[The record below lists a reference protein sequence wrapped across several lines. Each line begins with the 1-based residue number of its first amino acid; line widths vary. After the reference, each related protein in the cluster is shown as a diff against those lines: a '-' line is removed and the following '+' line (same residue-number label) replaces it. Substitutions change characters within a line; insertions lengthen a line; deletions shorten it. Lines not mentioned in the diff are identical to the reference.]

1 MRSRF
6 NGWKTKEKLNSHI
19 HVKIKEIWNRARE
32 DWRICQRNH
41 THTYIHTYFWL
52 HCVWC
57 FAGELFLMNYRC
69 RFLIF
74 KAWYTDPDLNTLDLT
89 GTHSN
94 QGQNSSHHQLQG
106 ASTLGDGNFT
116 SNTGS
121 SNVASASAAAAAA
134 AATATASAS
143 NAAITA
149 TRTGSG
155 KFSNENDS
163 ECSSVT
169 SDSMPGG

>member
-1 MRSRF
+1 M
-6 NGWKTKEKLNSHI
+6 K
-19 HVKIKEIWNRARE
+19 
-32 DWRICQRNH
+32 C
-41 THTYIHTYFWL
+41 
-52 HCVWC
+52 
-57 FAGELFLMNYRC
+57 RC

-89 GTHSN
+89 GTHGN
-94 QGQNSSHHQLQG
+94 QGQNLSHHQLHQG
-106 ASTLGDGNFT
+106 TPTLGDGNFT

-121 SNVASASAAAAAA
+121 SNVASASAAAVAAA
-134 AATATASAS
+134 AAAATASAS

>member
-1 MRSRF
+1 ML
-6 NGWKTKEKLNSHI
+6 KE
-19 HVKIKEIWNRARE
+19 
-32 DWRICQRNH
+32 H
-41 THTYIHTYFWL
+41 THAYLLTYLRWL
-52 HCVWC
+52 SYVWC
-57 FAGELFLMNYRC
+57 FAGENCFLMNCRC

-106 ASTLGDGNFT
+106 VSTLGDGGNFT
-116 SNTGS
+116 TNTGS
-121 SNVASASAAAAAA
+121 SNVASAAAAAAA
-134 AATATASAS
+134 AAATASAS